1 MGNAWYGQTNPDAEL
16 RSDSITS
23 LKQLET
29 RPTPHGQPS
38 PNRRWGSSASS
49 AQSDVFPL
57 HVCLTI
63 KSKTLP
69 RHHTVGTIKA
79 EGRRRA
85 PSDYEME
92 KNLDHRL
99 MLAVYFITFIT
110 GLPANILA
118 CYAFIQK
125 FRQKP
130 TPIDILLLNL
140 TISDLI
146 FLIFLPFKIK
156 EAADGMEWNL
166 AKFLCPL
173 SGFIF
178 YATIYNSTFFLMGI
192 SVERFLGVAYPIKY
206 KLHRRPLYA
215 VIASVIFWVFSLSH
229 CSIVYIM
236 EYYNS
241 TNVSEQQRV
250 NSCYKDFTQEQ
261 LKILLPVR
269 LELFLVLFCI
279 PFLICTFCYINFIR
293 ILCKLPHFSQQKRKQ
308 AVGLSVGTLLVY
320 ILCFGP
326 YNVSHVVG
334 FVTGASPTWRNYA
347 LLFST
352 FNACLD
358 PIVFY
363 FSSSTLRKLLK
374 NIFKR
379 LLVRLQ
385 MTCCYK
391 YLYCLHWSCGGTE
404 EVTQSSNETS

>member
-1 MGNAWYGQTNPDAEL
+1 
-16 RSDSITS
+16 
-23 LKQLET
+23 
-29 RPTPHGQPS
+29 
-38 PNRRWGSSASS
+38 
-49 AQSDVFPL
+49 
-57 HVCLTI
+57 
-63 KSKTLP
+63 
-69 RHHTVGTIKA
+69 
-79 EGRRRA
+79 
-85 PSDYEME
+85 ME

-241 TNVSEQQRV
+241 TNVSEQQRLSV
-250 NSCYKDFTQEQ
+250 VYIVPYYNPQGDGNFISPVPQNICYENFTNEQ
-261 LKILLPVR
+261 LKVLLPVR
-269 LELFLVLFCI
+269 LELCLVLFCI
-279 PFLICTFCYINFIR
+279 PFLICSFCYINFVR
-293 ILCKLPHFSQQKRKQ
+293 ILCKLPHISRRKRQ
-308 AVGLSVGTLLVY
+308 RAIGLSLGTLVVFV
-320 ILCFGP
+320 LCFGP
-326 YNVSHVVG
+326 YNVSHIVG
-334 FVTGASPTWRNYA
+334 FATGKSPDWRQIA
-347 LLFST
+347 LIFST

-358 PIVFY
+358 PFIFY
-363 FSSSTLRKLLK
+363 FSSSAVRNALRRFLASLAGRLK
-374 NIFKR
+374 
-379 LLVRLQ
+379 VP
-385 MTCCYK
+385 TCSRA
-391 YLYCLHWSCGGTE
+391 YCCPPHTDKDTE
-404 EVTQSSNETS
+404 PNPTQGSAV